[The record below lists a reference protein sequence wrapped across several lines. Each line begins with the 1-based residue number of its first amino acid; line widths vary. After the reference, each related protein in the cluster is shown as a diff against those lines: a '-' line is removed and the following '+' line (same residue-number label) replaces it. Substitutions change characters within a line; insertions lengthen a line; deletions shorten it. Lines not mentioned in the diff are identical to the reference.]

1 MGELNLD
8 ELERLAKAAGADAG
22 IGAWE
27 ASDCAVW
34 FPDGDGAMRVGERA
48 LVGIAHANLGAWPEM
63 VDEEAVAE
71 HIAAACPD
79 TILSLIARIRE
90 LTSDRDSWC
99 NQAADRLKDWDDMRQ
114 RAEAAEKRIRE
125 LEQDAARYQHVRAH
139 GMPKLCPAGFYY
151 HDGVFYP
158 TADAA
163 IDAYMAAIDA
173 ARKEKGHG

>member
-1 MGELNLD
+1 MADLNLD
-8 ELERLAKAAGADAG
+8 ELERECEQ
-22 IGAWE
+22 W
-27 ASDCAVW
+27 
-34 FPDGDGAMRVGERA
+34 ERA
-48 LVGIAHANLGAWPEM
+48 RDYRPFAGFRVVRH
-63 VDEEAVAE
+63 
-71 HIAAACPD
+71 
-79 TILSLIARIRE
+79 LIARIRE
-90 LTSDRDSWC
+90 LTSYRDSWC